1 MTPQQVQDRLRAMF
15 EHYGVG
21 PSTIVSMEEF
31 LQMVQDYDDLYPL
44 TEEEAAD
51 FCKYT
56 VEGFKRLEQKKKADL
71 S

>member
-21 PSTIVSMEEF
+21 PSTIVGMEEF

-51 FCKYT
+51 FCKHT
-56 VEGFKRLEQKKKADL
+56 VAGLQRLEQKKKADL